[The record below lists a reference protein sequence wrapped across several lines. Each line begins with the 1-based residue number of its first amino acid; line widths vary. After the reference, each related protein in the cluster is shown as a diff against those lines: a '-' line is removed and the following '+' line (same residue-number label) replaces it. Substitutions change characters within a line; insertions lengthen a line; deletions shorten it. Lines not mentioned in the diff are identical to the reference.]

1 MPELF
6 TPKQR
11 MLNAY
16 RGVFSDRYPVAPEF
30 WYYYPARV
38 LGVSMV
44 EFEREIPFWQALQ
57 ATFKRYG
64 TEGWGAAF
72 LDVINPDAE
81 RKIRFLKLP
90 DDQYRETV
98 FIRFHGKEFQSSKRY
113 SLKEPSWVETPFVK
127 DEKELDDYI
136 NIILSPQNAVDFTS
150 VNTAYAGVGE
160 DYLLEMWLGN
170 PFFDTIAELMGFEKG
185 VMYFMSEDEC
195 HLESLRRQL
204 IEYQK
209 ELIHRVVE
217 NTAYESFVIGCSY
230 SNNSLLGPTL
240 WRKWDKPYLQAMA
253 GEIHRHGKLLHIHFH
268 GRCLET
274 VPDFAEIGID
284 CVCPFERPPGG
295 DVVGLD
301 GLKKVREMLADRVTM
316 NGNVHTVETLIRG
329 TESDVKRE
337 VREIKTAFRG
347 SARLI
352 IGTGD
357 QVGLETPEGNVWAMV
372 DEAIKTG
379 D

>member
-113 SLKEPSWVETPFVK
+113 SLKEPSWVETP
-127 DEKELDDYI
+127 L
-136 NIILSPQNAVDFTS
+136 
-150 VNTAYAGVGE
+150 
-160 DYLLEMWLGN
+160 
-170 PFFDTIAELMGFEKG
+170 
-185 VMYFMSEDEC
+185 
-195 HLESLRRQL
+195 
-204 IEYQK
+204 
-209 ELIHRVVE
+209 
-217 NTAYESFVIGCSY
+217 
-230 SNNSLLGPTL
+230 
-240 WRKWDKPYLQAMA
+240 
-253 GEIHRHGKLLHIHFH
+253 
-268 GRCLET
+268 
-274 VPDFAEIGID
+274 
-284 CVCPFERPPGG
+284 
-295 DVVGLD
+295 
-301 GLKKVREMLADRVTM
+301 
-316 NGNVHTVETLIRG
+316 
-329 TESDVKRE
+329 
-337 VREIKTAFRG
+337 
-347 SARLI
+347 
-352 IGTGD
+352 
-357 QVGLETPEGNVWAMV
+357 
-372 DEAIKTG
+372 
-379 D
+379 